1 MRRVVILLIV
11 MCCLLVVVPVLGM
24 SSVPYMGQVFMTNTP
39 RPATDKP
46 INFVTNTPSGPTATP
61 SETYTPSLTPSA
73 TFTNTATFTPTF
85 TPTATYTPTATF
97 TPTYT
102 PSPTPTPNG
111 PFVYPDGVNSLT
123 GLPYPDEAAQN
134 RRNLIVKISN
144 YPPVVRPQTGINL
157 ADVVFELEA
166 EGGVTRFAAIY
177 RSNAPTVVGSVRSAR
192 LVDIHLIRMYNALLA
207 YSGTSEPIQNL
218 ILSSDFVYQTFS
230 PLKGD
235 NCENAGF
242 CRDTSLNVDFE
253 HTLFLNTQTL
263 YELATRR
270 DVNRPFRARGFA
282 FSEFPD
288 PNGMPAVDIYYDWW
302 GQADARW
309 QYDPQTGHYVRYT
322 DGIAHYDKGDGQQ
335 IWADNLVYLEV
346 EHRRRPDLFP
356 PGANYE
362 SIEINFGLAEGSTEP
377 AQGRA
382 YVFRDGLF
390 YTGFWR
396 RQDEN
401 GGSAIQLIYPGAP
414 VPIMLKPGRTWVTVV
429 RGINAVVVS
438 DQYTDM
444 DALARQLALTP
455 SPTIDPAT
463 TTGD

>member
-1 MRRVVILLIV
+1 MRRVVLSCVL

-24 SSVPYMGQVFMTNTP
+24 SSVPRGEQIFATNTP

-61 SETYTPSLTPSA
+61 SATFTPSLTPSA
-73 TFTNTATFTPTF
+73 TYTSTPTYTATLTPTSTF
-85 TPTATYTPTATF
+85 TPTATYTPTF
-97 TPTYT
+97 T

-123 GLPYPDEAAQN
+123 GLPYPNEEAQN

-157 ADVVFELEA
+157 ADVVFEMEA

-177 RSNAPTVVGSVRSAR
+177 RTNAPTVVGSVRSAR
-192 LVDIHLIRMYNALLA
+192 LADIHLIRMYNALLA

-218 ILSSDFVYQTFS
+218 ILSSDFVFQTFS

-242 CRDTSLNVDFE
+242 CRDTSLQVDFE

-263 YELATRR
+263 YDLATRR

-282 FSEFPD
+282 FSEIPD
-288 PNGMPAVDIYYDWW
+288 PNGVPAVDIYYDWW

-322 DGIAHYDKGDGQQ
+322 DGVAHYDKGDGEQ

-362 SIEINFGLAEGSTEP
+362 SIEINFGLAEDSTDP

-401 GGSAIQLIYPGAP
+401 DGSAIQLIYPGAP
-414 VPIMLKPGRTWVTVV
+414 VPIMLKPGRTWVTTV

-444 DALARQLALTP
+444 EALARQLALTP

>member
-1 MRRVVILLIV
+1 MRRTLSLFALL
-11 MCCLLVVVPVLGM
+11 CCLLVAVPVFGM
-24 SSVPYMGQVFMTNTP
+24 SSLPRGEQVFVTNTP

-46 INFVTNTPSGPTATP
+46 INFVTNTPSGPTPTP
-61 SETYTPSLTPSA
+61 SATYTPSLTPSA
-73 TFTNTATFTPTF
+73 TYTATPTYTPTLTPSATFTPTS
-85 TPTATYTPTATF
+85 TPTSTP
-97 TPTYT
+97 T

-111 PFVYPDGVNSLT
+111 PFIYPDGVNSLT
-123 GLPYPDEAAQN
+123 GLPYPNAEAQN

-157 ADVVFELEA
+157 ADVVFEMEA
-166 EGGVTRFAAIY
+166 EGGVTRFAAIF

-192 LVDIHLIRMYNALLA
+192 LADTHLIRMYNALLA

-218 ILSSDFVYQTFS
+218 ILTSDFVFRTFS

-235 NCENAGF
+235 NCDNAGF
-242 CRDTSLNVDFE
+242 CRDESLDVDFE

-263 YELATRR
+263 YDLATRR
-270 DVNRPFRARGFA
+270 EVNIPLRARGFA
-282 FSEFPD
+282 FSEVPD
-288 PNGMPAVDIYYDWW
+288 ANGTPAVDIFYDWW

-309 QYDPQTGHYVRYT
+309 QYDPETGRYVRFN
-322 DGIAHYDKGDGQQ
+322 DGYPHFDKGDGEQ

-356 PGANYE
+356 PDANYE
-362 SIEINFGLAEGSTEP
+362 SLEINFGLAPDSTDP

-382 YVFRDGLF
+382 FVFRDGQF

-401 GGSAIQLIYPGAP
+401 DGSAIQLIYGGSP

-429 RGINAVVVS
+429 RGLGSVLVS

-444 DALARQLALTP
+444 EELGRILALTAT
-455 SPTIDPAT
+455 PTIDPAT